1 MPKVLLF
8 NIRDTD
14 KRMKI
19 RVAALRAG
27 LEAMEVGEADFAR
40 PIGSL
45 FGLDGFAPAEEAE
58 TFSDEMLVMQELSSP
73 LLDAMRASGATV
85 ALKAVLTEQNSAWSA
100 AALCRELRREHEA
113 MRAYAPKKPVHQHRK
128 RK

>member
-8 NIRDTD
+8 NIHDAD

-27 LEAMEVGEADFAR
+27 LEAVEVGETDLAR

-45 FGLDGFAPAEEAE
+45 FGREGFAPAEEAE
-58 TFSDEMLVMQELSSP
+58 RFSEEMLVMEMLSSP
-73 LLDAMRASGATV
+73 LLDAMRASGAAV
-85 ALKAVLTEQNSAWSA
+85 ALKAVWMQNVGVDPQIDP
-100 AALCRELRREHEA
+100 
-113 MRAYAPKKPVHQHRK
+113 PKTVQCGIMAGR
-128 RK
+128 

>member
-8 NIRDTD
+8 NITDAD

-27 LEAMEVGEADFAR
+27 FEVTEVGEADFAQ
-40 PIGSL
+40 PIGYL
-45 FGLDGFAPAEEAE
+45 FGLEGFAPAEGTE
-58 TFSDEMLVMQELSSP
+58 TFSEEMLVMQTLSSP

-100 AALCRELRREHEA
+100 AALFGELRREHEA
-113 MRAYAPKKPVHQHRK
+113 MRACAPKKPVHHHKK